1 MLALPIIAT
10 LLAFLVP
17 IVILGIILIYF
28 HKKRKATN
36 ELLMKA
42 LEAGVP
48 LPKEYIKKEENEEKI
63 DKSLLARGIKIT
75 GIGVGLTGLL
85 WGLVDGSI
93 AWAGFLI
100 ICVGISQIV
109 VYFSCRPT
117 KEEAATAAPVNPTEK
132 TATTANEQ
140 PKADTECSAP
150 NNKKTDNWITDIE
163 IIDEETPN
171 RNS

>member
-63 DKSLLARGIKIT
+63 DKSLLARGIKLT

-85 WGLVDGSI
+85 WGLVDESI
-93 AWAGFLI
+93 AWTGFLI
-100 ICVGISQIV
+100 ICVGLSQIV

-117 KEEAATAAPVNPTEK
+117 NEEKTSTTPVNPTEK
-132 TATTANEQ
+132 ETTTTKEQ
-140 PKADTECSAP
+140 PKTDAGCSVP
-150 NNKKTDNWITDIE
+150 NNTKSDNWITDIE